1 MLFRPFAVGGGGLFA
16 KHQIF
21 FEIVHKRFSAD
32 SIGFTVLFVLFTYHR
47 SSFHPSLFIAAP
59 FTAVYQRELDTGI
72 LTEDTLTKKI
82 DDDIDKTR
90 DGRAYN
96 HVKRHIIENRLGREK
111 TESINFTL
119 LECLIIDSFEKID
132 EFKMHETKKLK
143 KLCEKRRKKK
153 IDNEGD
159 RY

>member
-1 MLFRPFAVGGGGLFA
+1 MGGGGLFA

-59 FTAVYQRELDTGI
+59 FTAEYQRELDTGI

-82 DDDIDKTR
+82 DDDIDKEYGYVDTPLVTWTPPSDTR
-90 DGRAYN
+90 
-96 HVKRHIIENRLGREK
+96 
-111 TESINFTL
+111 TPPS
-119 LECLIIDSFEKID
+119 
-132 EFKMHETKKLK
+132 
-143 KLCEKRRKKK
+143 
-153 IDNEGD
+153 
-159 RY
+159 